1 MPAITNP
8 QMTLAQAGGVVTVT
22 VTYDVSFLGSEMA
35 HELVFMEQ
43 ITVAGA
49 VSPYGKFLGQP
60 LHKTQDTV
68 SYQRIHMIER
78 RNFIGGPLAPVAVQ
92 CLIKIT
98 PQGMINAVRA
108 TNEAQLPGETV
119 RSPFSAILLDF
130 VRKSFDLVGQSCIR
144 LSSKARYDS
153 LFDFKPDAAHIGAL
167 PEPLQRYI
175 QELEAATAITGRNDH
190 NL

>member
-1 MPAITNP
+1 MPSITNP
-8 QMTLAQAGGVVTVT
+8 RMTLTKAGDVVTVT

-49 VSPYGKFLGQP
+49 VSPYNKFLGEP
-60 LHKTQDTV
+60 LIKTQDTV
-68 SYQRIHMIER
+68 SYER
-78 RNFIGGPLAPVAVQ
+78 THAIKRHNFIGGPLVPVTVQ

-98 PQGMINAVRA
+98 PQGMINAVRS

-119 RSPFSAILLDF
+119 RSPFSAVLMDF
-130 VRKSFDLVGQSCIR
+130 VRKSLDQIGQFVIR
-144 LSSKARYDS
+144 LSSKERYDS
-153 LFDFKPDAAHIGAL
+153 LFDFKPDAAHISAL

-175 QELEAATAITGRNDH
+175 QELEAGAAITNQSDL
-190 NL
+190 NP